1 MIFNAAAISDCG
13 CWSLDCRFSLNRRI
27 MPWSRSWTLDITAP
41 DIFMENYWE
50 TERRFSF
57 GRWAQPFNGG
67 FYG

>member
-1 MIFNAAAISDCG
+1 MVAGVSIVD
-13 CWSLDCRFSLNRRI
+13 SLLIDVLCLG
-27 MPWSRSWTLDITAP
+27 PSWTLDITAP